1 MSVEKK
7 DQSDVRAEFYGRPS
21 VSKHILTY
29 GVPRSDRAFMDM
41 VVSGTA
47 QKMDGKEGREL
58 MASLH
63 QVVFRVHFSTDQ
75 YNGQIKRQDDR
86 IHPAMIGCYTSR
98 DPS

>member
-7 DQSDVRAEFYGRPS
+7 DQSEVRAEFYGRPS

-47 QKMDGKEGREL
+47 QKMDDKEGREL

-63 QVVFRVHFSTDQ
+63 QVVFRVHSQQINIMDKS
-75 YNGQIKRQDDR
+75 NGKTIASIRR
-86 IHPAMIGCYTSR
+86 
-98 DPS
+98 